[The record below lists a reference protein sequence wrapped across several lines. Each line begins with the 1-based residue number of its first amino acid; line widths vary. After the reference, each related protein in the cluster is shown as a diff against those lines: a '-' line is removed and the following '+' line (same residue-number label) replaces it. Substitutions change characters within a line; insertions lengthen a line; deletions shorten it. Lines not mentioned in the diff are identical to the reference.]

1 MKKVLLLTTYPILH
15 PRHGG
20 QVRAA
25 NVANVFSD
33 CGWEVISLAVY
44 EPEGYTPS
52 MLGALDVEFSP
63 GSQYRKFNGL
73 DVPLI
78 NDLLVGAFS
87 AADDGG
93 FPEIR
98 KKLPAHLDAIHVEQ
112 PWLWP
117 LAMRLKGMPEYA
129 NACLIYGSQNIE
141 APLKKE
147 ILESYSVSNIAPVI
161 EAIDALERHA
171 AKTAD
176 VTVAV
181 TKTDL
186 EVIKSWGV
194 DRGILAPNGIAPW
207 QATQELQNK
216 WKSKLPE
223 APWILYIASAHPPN
237 FKGFNECL
245 GNSLACIPPDSRL
258 VVAGSVCEHLAR
270 ELSESRWSSLN
281 LSRLELLYVLSDE
294 DLAAVKILA
303 HAFLLPIPHGGGS
316 NIKTAEAIYSGKYV
330 IGTESAFRGFES
342 HLSLPEVKMAATP
355 FEFHRLIRETLGKL
369 PPLGNSRDL
378 SDGREALT
386 WSNSLRGIPD
396 ATSAVIKGAQI
407 K

>member
-25 NVANVFSD
+25 NVAKVFSD
-33 CGWEVISLAVY
+33 CGWHVTSLAVY
-44 EPEGYTPS
+44 EPEGYAPAT
-52 MLGALDVEFSP
+52 LGPLDVEFSP
-63 GSQYRKFNGL
+63 GSRYRKFKGL
-73 DVPLI
+73 DIPLI
-78 NDLLVGAFS
+78 NDLLVGDFA

-93 FPEIR
+93 FSEIR
-98 KKLPAHLDAIHVEQ
+98 KKLPLQLDAIHVEQ

-117 LAMRLKGMPEYA
+117 LALRLKGFPEYA
-129 NACLIYGSQNIE
+129 NVCLIYGSQNIE

-147 ILESYSVSNIAPVI
+147 ILESYGVGNVTPVI
-161 EAIDALERHA
+161 EAIDALERNA
-171 AKTAD
+171 ARTAD

-181 TKTDL
+181 TQTDL
-186 EVIKSWGV
+186 EVIRSWGV
-194 DRGILAPNGIAPW
+194 GNCVLAPNGIAPW
-207 QATQELQNK
+207 QATEELKKK
-216 WKSKLPE
+216 WGFKLPD
-223 APWILYIASAHPPN
+223 APWILYVASAHPPN

-281 LSRLELLYVLSDE
+281 LSRLELLYILSDE
-294 DLAAVKILA
+294 DLAAVKSLA

-330 IGTESAFRGFES
+330 IGSESAFRGFES
-342 HLSLPEVKMAATP
+342 HLTLPEVKMATTP
-355 FEFHRLIRETLGKL
+355 FDFHRLIREALSEL
-369 PPLGNSRDL
+369 PPVSDYRDF
-378 SDGREALT
+378 SDGRETLT
-386 WSNSLRGIPD
+386 WSNSLREIPD
-396 ATSAVIKGAQI
+396 ATSAIIEGFTNK
-407 K
+407 

>member
-1 MKKVLLLTTYPILH
+1 MKKVLLLTTYPILQ

-25 NVANVFSD
+25 NIAKAFSD
-33 CGWEVISLAVY
+33 CGWQVISLAVY
-44 EPEGYTPS
+44 EPEGYAPAV
-52 MLGALDVEFSP
+52 LGPLDVEFSP
-63 GSQYRKFNGL
+63 GSPYRKFKGL

-78 NDLLVGAFS
+78 NDLLVGDFA

-93 FPEIR
+93 FPEIK
-98 KKLPAHLDAIHVEQ
+98 KKLPAQLDAIHVEQ

-117 LAMRLKGMPEYA
+117 LALRLKALPEYA
-129 NACLIYGSQNIE
+129 KACLIYGSQNIE
-141 APLKKE
+141 APLKQE
-147 ILESYSVSNIAPVI
+147 ILESYGVGSVAPVI
-161 EAIDALERHA
+161 EAIDALERNA

-181 TKTDL
+181 TQTDL
-186 EVIKSWGV
+186 DVIRSWGV
-194 DRGILAPNGIAPW
+194 SNCILAPNGIAPW
-207 QATQELQNK
+207 HATQELQK
-216 WKSKLPE
+216 QWKSKLPD
-223 APWILYIASAHPPN
+223 APWILYVASAHPPN

-294 DLAAVKILA
+294 DLAAVKSLA

-342 HLSLPEVKMAATP
+342 HLALPEVKMAATP
-355 FEFHRLIRETLGKL
+355 FEFHRLIRETLSEL
-369 PPLGNSRDL
+369 PPTSDSRDL
-378 SDGREALT
+378 SDGRESLT
-386 WSNSLRGIPD
+386 WSNSLRGIPG
-396 ATSAVIKGAQI
+396 ATSANIEGLTN
-407 K
+407 